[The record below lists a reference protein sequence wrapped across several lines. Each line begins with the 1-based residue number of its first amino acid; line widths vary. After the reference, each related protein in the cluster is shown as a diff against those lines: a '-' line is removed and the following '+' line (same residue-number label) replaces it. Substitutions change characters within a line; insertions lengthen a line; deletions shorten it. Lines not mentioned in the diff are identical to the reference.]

1 MAGKATRNSQS
12 SEITQIPIPELLNN
26 KDFFDLIKKTIKK
39 TIREEMQEL
48 KQEFAKLSKQ
58 VESNETNIV
67 SLQIETERKNQEI
80 NDLEKRLKTQE
91 DSTNRLQNKCNDA
104 EQYSR
109 RNCIRVFGI
118 PESTGEQTDN
128 VIMNIAKEKLGVELQ
143 LKDLDRSHRIGRFGD
158 QTLRAEEPQY
168 TSRDYQRHRPRLRVD
183 RRTQPHRHRHR
194 GPLWRIGRRG
204 GRNRF
209 TTDRSSSNLL
219 PTARSRH

>member
-67 SLQIETERKNQEI
+67 SLQIETERKNQQI

-91 DSTNRLQNKCNDA
+91 DSTDYKTSATTPSSTRGEIVYKFLESPKAQENR
-104 EQYSR
+104 
-109 RNCIRVFGI
+109 
-118 PESTGEQTDN
+118 PT
-128 VIMNIAKEKLGVELQ
+128 
-143 LKDLDRSHRIGRFGD
+143 
-158 QTLRAEEPQY
+158 
-168 TSRDYQRHRPRLRVD
+168 TS
-183 RRTQPHRHRHR
+183 
-194 GPLWRIGRRG
+194 
-204 GRNRF
+204 
-209 TTDRSSSNLL
+209 S
-219 PTARSRH
+219 